1 MHRKTILEEGA
12 LAVMAETLVVMEE
25 TLVVMA
31 VIGDW

>member
-1 MHRKTILEEGA
+1 MHRKTILEEGT